1 LPLFVRMQITII
13 GAVVNLAIVGLTLAN
28 WRHLSGVRKRRRR
41 PPTREPDVPSAA

>member
-41 PPTREPDVPSAA
+41 PSTREPDVPSAA